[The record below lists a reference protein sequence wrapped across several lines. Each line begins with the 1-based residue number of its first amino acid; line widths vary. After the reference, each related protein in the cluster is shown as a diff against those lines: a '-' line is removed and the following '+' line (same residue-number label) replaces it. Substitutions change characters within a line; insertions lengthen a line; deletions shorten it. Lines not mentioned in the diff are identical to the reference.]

1 MLNAQATVRQH
12 GLAGGGDAPGRGP
25 RAATEPAHSPKT
37 FSVFFSVAPLRSRFS
52 EPRGLQRQ
60 EDQSGAGADGRRCS
74 GWEPRPG
81 PDRLGFKRK
90 SCKRGVAY
98 TRIAEAARLRGRAW
112 PPPWEGRPAL
122 QKDLAGGP
130 SRGPLPGGAT
140 SARADGQTARLRE
153 DSRGFRCFY
162 HILGEPPRVGGVRST
177 FKLGNT
183 VCVPPAVQPRGP
195 SACRR
200 PRNLDAPLP
209 LLPQQEAI
217 KEVKISHEEHAGPKR
232 TGLGREQQTP
242 SLPPGVRVP
251 WAPPGFLTA
260 HFP

>member
-1 MLNAQATVRQH
+1 MLRAGEAAGEAQPFAETCRTAACAFSYRPELKLPTQNPQMLNAQATVRQH

-98 TRIAEAARLRGRAW
+98 TRIAEAA
-112 PPPWEGRPAL
+112 
-122 QKDLAGGP
+122 
-130 SRGPLPGGAT
+130 
-140 SARADGQTARLRE
+140 
-153 DSRGFRCFY
+153 
-162 HILGEPPRVGGVRST
+162 
-177 FKLGNT
+177 
-183 VCVPPAVQPRGP
+183 
-195 SACRR
+195 
-200 PRNLDAPLP
+200 
-209 LLPQQEAI
+209 
-217 KEVKISHEEHAGPKR
+217 
-232 TGLGREQQTP
+232 
-242 SLPPGVRVP
+242 
-251 WAPPGFLTA
+251 
-260 HFP
+260 